1 VPVGQVQAH
10 LRRLFGRWG
19 MPGALRV
26 DNGSPWG
33 SWSDLPPP
41 LALWL
46 IGLGREVLWNEPRR
60 PQRNGVV
67 ENSQGV
73 GQRWAEPQRCRSVAE
88 LQARLDE
95 EDRVQ
100 REEYP
105 HELGRARLQV
115 YPELAHSGRPYRVAG
130 EPRHWSWER
139 VVEHLGGYV
148 VPRRVDG
155 SGKIGLYGG
164 KLYVG
169 KVQAR
174 SWVAVQFDAQA
185 QAWVVSGATGAEV
198 CRRPL
203 TQFSAQTL
211 RELEHYQSPRQ

>member
-1 VPVGQVQAH
+1 VPVGHVQRA
-10 LRRLFGRWG
+10 LRALFSRWG
-19 MPGALRV
+19 RPEAIRV

-46 IGLGREVLWNEPRR
+46 IGLGVGVMWNPPRR
-60 PQRNGVV
+60 PQHNGVV
-67 ENSQGV
+67 ERSQGV
-73 GQRWAEPQRCRSVAE
+73 GQAWAEPDRCRDVAQ

-105 HELGRARLQV
+105 HELGRPRVAV
-115 YPELAHSGRPYRVAG
+115 YPGLVHSGRRYSRAW
-130 EPRHWSWER
+130 EQREWSWAR

-148 VPRRVDG
+148 VARRVDG
-155 SGKIGLYGG
+155 SGKVGLYGG

-169 KVQAR
+169 VVHAR
-174 SWVAVQFDAQA
+174 TGVAVQFDAA
-185 QAWVVSGATGAEV
+185 AAHWVVSGVGGVEV

-203 TQFSAQTL
+203 DQFSAESL
-211 RELEHYQSPRQ
+211 RDLEHAEHPRR